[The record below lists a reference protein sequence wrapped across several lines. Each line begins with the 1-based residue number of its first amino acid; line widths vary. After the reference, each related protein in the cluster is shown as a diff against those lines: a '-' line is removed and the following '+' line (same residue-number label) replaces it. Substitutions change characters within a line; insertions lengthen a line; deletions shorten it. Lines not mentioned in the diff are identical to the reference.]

1 MYKKFTGKGQEFIV
15 RNAHFAVVFGRD
27 EAGEFSHLIPSQA
40 LEQAVKDNELL
51 KYEVQK
57 LFTDVASDKVASTQ
71 PNRVEEK
78 LDMDEL
84 MADVDTSKV
93 AGQPLN
99 IITGDEVE
107 MNARYFKMQAR
118 ASVRRYTFRKK
129 QIHLFFNLLVNF
141 IAQRLPRSSATQAT
155 QYSSM
160 IDGFHVEVVSPQP
173 FIGCVFANSLITYFS

>member
-1 MYKKFTGKGQEFIV
+1 V
-15 RNAHFAVVFGRD
+15 AFGRD
-27 EAGEFSHLIPSQA
+27 DAGEFSHLIPSQA
-40 LEQAVKDNELL
+40 LEQAVKDNGLL

-57 LFTDVASDKVASTQ
+57 LFTDVVNDKVASTQ
-71 PNRVEEK
+71 PNRVEDK

-84 MADVDTSKV
+84 MADVDTSR
-93 AGQPLN
+93 QPLN
-99 IITGDEVE
+99 IITGNEVE

-118 ASVRRYTFRKK
+118 DSVRRYTFRKK
-129 QIHLFFNLLVNF
+129 HIHLFFNLLVNF

-155 QYSSM
+155 QYSTM